1 MKKTKKSIITK
12 TPAELAEALGL
23 DQSVA
28 LEWELRAQ
36 VTDRIISVFDS
47 KKMKI
52 TDLAKKAETSR
63 ARITNILN
71 GDTSGISLDV
81 LLRVLGCMGQKVK
94 VSFSKA
100 A

>member
-1 MKKTKKSIITK
+1 MKKNKKSIITK
-12 TPAELAEALGL
+12 TPIELADALGL
-23 DQSVA
+23 DQSIA
-28 LEWELRAQ
+28 LEWQLRSQ
-36 VTDRIISVFDS
+36 VTDRIISVFDTQ
-47 KKMKI
+47 KMKI
-52 TDLAKKAETSR
+52 TDLAKKAKTSR

-81 LLRVLGCMGQKVK
+81 LLRVLSCMGQKVK

>member
-1 MKKTKKSIITK
+1 MKKNKKSIITK
-12 TPAELAEALGL
+12 TPIELAEALGL
-23 DQSVA
+23 NQSIA
-28 LEWELRAQ
+28 LEWQLRSQ
-36 VTDRIISVFDS
+36 VTDRIISVFDTQ
-47 KKMKI
+47 KMKI
-52 TDLAKKAETSR
+52 TDLAKKAKTSR

-81 LLRVLGCMGQKVK
+81 LLRVLSCMGQKVK

>member
-1 MKKTKKSIITK
+1 MKKNKKSIITK
-12 TPAELAEALGL
+12 TPIELAAALGL
-23 DQSVA
+23 DQSIT
-28 LEWELRAQ
+28 LEWQLRSQ
-36 VTDRIISVFDS
+36 VTDRIISVFDTQ
-47 KKMKI
+47 KMKI
-52 TDLAKKAETSR
+52 TDLAKKAKTSR

-81 LLRVLGCMGQKVK
+81 LLRVLSCMGQKVK

>member
-1 MKKTKKSIITK
+1 M
-12 TPAELAEALGL
+12 AL
-23 DQSVA
+23 DWQ
-28 LEWELRAQ
+28 LRAQ
-36 VTDRIISVFDS
+36 VTDRIIEVFDV

-52 TDLAKKAETSR
+52 TDLAKKVETSR

-81 LLRVLGCMGQKVK
+81 LLRELGCMGQKVK